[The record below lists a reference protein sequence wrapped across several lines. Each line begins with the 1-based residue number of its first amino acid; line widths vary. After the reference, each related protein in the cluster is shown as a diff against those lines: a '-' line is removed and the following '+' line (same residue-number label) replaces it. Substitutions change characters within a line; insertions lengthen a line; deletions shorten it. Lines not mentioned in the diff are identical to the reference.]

1 MGNQIK
7 KLETTKTMNIVSKL
21 ALGAAI
27 ALKGV
32 ESSELPLEEN
42 FRHLQDKKQWK
53 EKDFDKDDFMKPRF
67 EKRSRYMAK
76 CRVLDKDDKFAA
88 RFSLRDQKVM
98 FGTDEISE
106 YYEIEQEIVPGVVMN
121 AFIETKET
129 DIKTLIWARGTSSSY
144 YRLGDH

>member
-67 EKRSRYMAK
+67 EKEPRYVAK
-76 CRVLDKDDKFAA
+76 CRVQDKDDKFSA
-88 RFSLRDQKVM
+88 RFALYSKKVM
-98 FGTDEISE
+98 TGVNDI
-106 YYEIEQEIVPGVVMN
+106 YDPQIERIRREQQVIPGVEMN
-121 AFIETKET
+121 AFV
-129 DIKTLIWARGTSSSY
+129 A
-144 YRLGDH
+144 